1 MERMLGNLQNFIDF
15 HLSNM
20 NLMNTDTNLQMLF
33 PYDTSIAMMMSVA
46 KGVRDLHSCGLLHKD
61 LKSTNVLFAPNKG
74 WMDSGFTKTGDFE
87 MGGAA
92 GTGFWRAP
100 EVLRAVKDGVRPI
113 LTRETDV
120 YGFAMVCYEILTGY
134 FPFQGYRLSD
144 YEIVLSGQRPQ
155 LPNNL
160 TAMLWKLLCSCWDAN
175 PRNWP
180 TFSDIVGNLKD
191 GYDQL
196 IVGNNEAYQQSE
208 EFSITVEK
216 WSRSVELTL
225 GDAGQDSN
233 YNSDQSNGE
242 GCNSDHNTD
251 KSPVQPSYA
260 RRVASRDAGPSGASP
275 AWENRHA
282 PPGDEGSIFAHGT
295 PNN

>member
-113 LTRETDV
+113 LT
-120 YGFAMVCYEILTGY
+120 
-134 FPFQGYRLSD
+134 
-144 YEIVLSGQRPQ
+144 
-155 LPNNL
+155 
-160 TAMLWKLLCSCWDAN
+160 
-175 PRNWP
+175 
-180 TFSDIVGNLKD
+180 
-191 GYDQL
+191 
-196 IVGNNEAYQQSE
+196 
-208 EFSITVEK
+208 
-216 WSRSVELTL
+216 
-225 GDAGQDSN
+225 GD
-233 YNSDQSNGE
+233 
-242 GCNSDHNTD
+242 
-251 KSPVQPSYA
+251 
-260 RRVASRDAGPSGASP
+260 
-275 AWENRHA
+275 
-282 PPGDEGSIFAHGT
+282 
-295 PNN
+295 